1 MFPVLI
7 TWLKHSLLPHK
18 KLGGIYWALKLFSLE
33 SIYLSI
39 CLLCNSV
46 VKQGENLY
54 KQLLDPFCRSDIIF
68 VR

>member
-18 KLGGIYWALKLFSLE
+18 KLGEISQ

-54 KQLLDPFCRSDIIF
+54 KQLLDPFCCSDIIF